1 MAPLTELSPDDFG
14 AIQCRKCF
22 CWSHIACVQPLAYI
36 PSDSD
41 TESLLSWH
49 DPEFDFI
56 CVECK
61 SLPDTPQVDSVYVFI
76 YICLVVD
83 I

>member
-1 MAPLTELSPDDFG
+1 
-14 AIQCRKCF
+14 
-22 CWSHIACVQPLAYI
+22 
-36 PSDSD
+36 
-41 TESLLSWH
+41 LLSWH

-61 SLPDTPQVDSVYVFI
+61 LLPDTPQVDSAYVFI